1 MVCCKV
7 LNLLYAYGDPYF
19 SIEIV
24 SNPKVIPNITAG
36 KSILKL
42 FIPADFM
49 EINSD
54 SVFSL
59 AYVISAV
66 KKATKGIIVTN
77 SLGIIRIVKFRNILT
92 GNPLIIINSI
102 NLKD

>member
-1 MVCCKV
+1 
-7 LNLLYAYGDPYF
+7 
-19 SIEIV
+19 
-24 SNPKVIPNITAG
+24 VIPNITAG

-42 FIPADFM
+42 FIPADFI

-59 AYVISAV
+59 VYVISTA

-77 SLGIIRIVKFRNILT
+77 SLGIIRIVKFKNILI
-92 GNPLIIINSI
+92 GNP
-102 NLKD
+102 